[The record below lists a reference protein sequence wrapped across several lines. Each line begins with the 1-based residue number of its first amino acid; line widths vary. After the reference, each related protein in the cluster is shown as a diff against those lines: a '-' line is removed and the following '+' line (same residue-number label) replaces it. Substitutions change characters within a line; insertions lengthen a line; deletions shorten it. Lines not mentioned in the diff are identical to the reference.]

1 MIYSRSWS
9 SSDFLGTGTGSDPQL
24 SLAQVY
30 FCLDPVPKKI
40 IPNPGKNSGSG
51 FTTVLKSSYNF
62 CAAPVLVSFYLL
74 FLFRRPHFSVVVLS
88 FLIWTLYILYCSLY
102 SQRKIMQ
109 LFPALTKHLVSM
121 TTTVR
126 HGCWYFFNITLGLV
140 VTFKNIYNHQGS
152 KRHFWET
159 AKGKTNK
166 Y

>member
-1 MIYSRSWS
+1 MVPENRGWNKKKIYISLRFYFRRIRNIYNSRSWS
-9 SSDFLGTGTGSDPQL
+9 KQ
-24 SLAQVY
+24 
-30 FCLDPVPKKI
+30 K
-40 IPNPGKNSGSG
+40 SGSG

-88 FLIWTLYILYCSLY
+88 FLIWTLYILYCSSY
-102 SQRKIMQ
+102 SQCKNMQ

-159 AKGKTNK
+159 A
-166 Y
+166 